1 MTGPIDSGV
10 LSAEK
15 SRQSVAKEKF
25 EKSKFELTKS
35 LMILEVITRTSILNS
50 K

>member
-1 MTGPIDSGV
+1 ME
-10 LSAEK
+10 AY
-15 SRQSVAKEKF
+15 

-35 LMILEVITRTSILNS
+35 LMILEVITRTSILR